1 MNKKFVTLIASLMFI
16 FSISSLKAADYNFGL
31 SLMTGQLDTSG
42 HELENG
48 AAADKNS
55 KSFKEVFLG
64 GSVFVEA
71 VTDGGYAF
79 GIDYVPLDIDV
90 GDGKRTDSD
99 GGHSSGEA
107 DTGNRSA
114 SASLE
119 DLITVYAN
127 VPLGSNGLY
136 GLVGY
141 HAVDVTTSETLPS
154 SSYGNADLNGYQ
166 IGLGKRGDNFKFEV
180 FYSDFED
187 ISLTATGGKGSH
199 KVEADAD
206 ALGMKLSI
214 LF

>member
-1 MNKKFVTLIASLMFI
+1 MNKKFITLLASLMFI

-31 SLMTGQLDTSG
+31 SFMTGQLDTSG

-71 VTDGGYAF
+71 LTDGGYAF

-90 GDGKRTDSD
+90 GDGKRTDAD
-99 GGHSSGEA
+99 GGDATGEA

-119 DLITVYAN
+119 DLITAYAN
-127 VPLGSNGLY
+127 VPLGGNGLY

-141 HAVDVTTSETLPS
+141 HTVTVSTSESP
-154 SSYGNADLNGYQ
+154 DL
-166 IGLGKRGDNFKFEV
+166 L
-180 FYSDFED
+180 
-187 ISLTATGGKGSH
+187 
-199 KVEADAD
+199 
-206 ALGMKLSI
+206 
-214 LF
+214 